1 MDNLLLFDE
10 VKKEVIYSNDF
21 SEVIFTNY
29 NLRHKKLLLLL
40 IAGLNETDKTYTFEG
55 KAIKIAINMERKA
68 YTEFSKLLMELQ
80 DKPFLMYNKETEE
93 LDRISIFDKITF
105 TRDKKIL
112 VTFGNSA
119 RKFFLNLKGNFSKF
133 LVKNIENLSISN
145 SIDLYLRAET
155 NLFRNNFYMS
165 IDEIKRYFEVN
176 YQSSKD
182 IEVRIIKPCCKDISE
197 NTNINIEYQK
207 IKKGKSIDG
216 YKFLINRNF
225 KISDNLF
232 EAIEKAKKNIYI
244 NKSKVLDN
252 EKNIYT
258 LFSEFSEEK
267 LIFGLKY
274 CYQNINKEFK
284 TLTYIKNTIKNIDFN
299 EFSNFSSNLK
309 GKNIQLTL
317 DNPKEIFEEFQK
329 LDDFDK
335 LKIEEKIYNMHDD
348 NEKKIL
354 DMYLSKDKNLFYSA
368 IMDKLCKYLIEN
380 KTVIITSPLPVKPKK
395 RGRRKKL
402 DMLDE
407 LDMEAETTK
416 HEKKIISFMKKQLTE
431 EEVINLLQKNRLEVL
446 SKNYVELLKSKG

>member
-10 VKKEVIYSNDF
+10 VKKEVVYSNDF

-55 KAIKIAINMERKA
+55 KSIKTAINMERKA
-68 YTEFSKLLMELQ
+68 YTEFSKLLIELQ
-80 DKPFLMYNKETEE
+80 NKPFLMYNKETEE

-105 TRDKKIL
+105 TKDKKIL

-133 LVKNIENLSISN
+133 LIKNIESLSISN

-182 IEVRIIKPCCKDISE
+182 IETRIIKPCCKDISN
-197 NTNINIEYQK
+197 NTDINIEYQK
-207 IKKGKSIDG
+207 IKKGKAIDG

-225 KISDNLF
+225 KISENLL

-244 NKSKVLDN
+244 NKSKTLDS
-252 EKNIYT
+252 EKNIYS
-258 LFSEFSEEK
+258 LSSEFSEEK
-267 LIFGLKY
+267 LILGLQY
-274 CYQNINKEFK
+274 CYRNINKEFK
-284 TLTYIKNTIKNIDFN
+284 TLSYIKNTIKNMDLN
-299 EFSNFSSNLK
+299 GVSNFTSISKTKSTQSKIINS
-309 GKNIQLTL
+309 
-317 DNPKEIFEEFQK
+317 KEIFKEFQK

-335 LKIEEKIYNMHDD
+335 LKIEEKIYNMYEDE
-348 NEKKIL
+348 EKKMFEI
-354 DMYLSKDKNLFYSA
+354 YLNKDKNLFYSA

-380 KTVIITSPLPVKPKK
+380 KIISITFDSTPEKKK
-395 RGRRKKL
+395 RGRRKKI
-402 DMLDE
+402 DMIEE
-407 LDMEAETTK
+407 LDMKVETTK
-416 HEKKIISFMKKQLTE
+416 HEKKIISFMKKTLTKE
-431 EEVINLLQKNRLEVL
+431 EISELLQKNKLEVL
-446 SKNYVELLKSKG
+446 SKYYIELLKSKG